1 VHPGLYFTSLI
12 ATALLSTGAL
22 AGRSLDVIIDVVP
35 ASGICGATVQPGSIS
50 VACGLP
56 AGVPVVVP
64 PVVAGGV
71 TQRPTVAANAFG
83 PSGAPFIPPAI
94 TATRGLSGTAPL
106 APSRTPDVRPG
117 PAGATEPATPLFF
130 DFGRDS
136 APDLPSDG
144 FYHSPDDES
153 GYRQIGELPSAAG
166 RRAVALYSGG
176 VNISSWR
183 MVSTDNVQHVE
194 LTIFW

>member
-1 VHPGLYFTSLI
+1 MHAGFCFASLI

-22 AGRSLDVIIDVVP
+22 AGRSLDLIINVVP
-35 ASGICGATVQPGSIS
+35 ASGICGATVQPSSIS

-56 AGVPVVVP
+56 TGVPVVVP
-64 PVVAGGV
+64 PVLAGGA
-71 TQRPTVAANAFG
+71 TQRPTLATNAFG
-83 PSGAPFIPPAI
+83 PSVAPFIPSVI
-94 TATRGLSGTAPL
+94 TATRGLSGTGPL
-106 APSRTPDVRPG
+106 APGRIPDVRPG
-117 PAGATEPATPLFF
+117 PAGPTEPASPLFF
-130 DFGRDS
+130 DFGRG
-136 APDLPSDG
+136 APADLPSDG
-144 FYHSPDDES
+144 FFYSPDDEP
-153 GYRQIGELPSAAG
+153 GYRQIGELPSVAG